1 MTSLLPDNEAKSLR
15 LTDQYQSLDPSAG
28 GVFEDLVK
36 LAALI
41 GETPI
46 ALIALLKDENEPG
59 DTPDGQVE
67 LTIQESFGL
76 ESAHAIQVLPFC
88 RRCINQCQLVVVSD
102 VLAEPKFAPNLVA
115 FEQPPIRFYA
125 GVPLITT
132 DGYPI
137 GVLCIADWGSRL
149 LSSNQI
155 EALQTLSRQV
165 VSQLELRH
173 RSMSLMAR
181 SILCNQAEE
190 AFQTSEEIF
199 YDLIQDLQVGVLLQ
213 GPDSEILMSN
223 LAALDLLG
231 LEEDQLMGITSLDP
245 CWHVI
250 HENGLPFPGETHP
263 VPQAIATRQPVHNVV
278 MGVYRP
284 KFNDLVW
291 LLVNADPQF
300 ATDGSLRQVICTFN
314 DITERKRMEEA
325 LSRNEFR
332 HRALI
337 NAIPDLM
344 LRVNRDGMYLDVK
357 PARDFRTLLP
367 PADLLGLREVDVL
380 PPAVAKRRQDCLERA
395 LQTGEVQ
402 FCEYELL
409 LDDGIHY
416 EESRIIA
423 SGEDEALIIIRDVTQ
438 RKQAEEELQSQ
449 NHRAYL
455 LTAIALRIRQSL
467 NLDEILTTTVA
478 EVRQFL
484 QADRVMIYRFDP
496 CWDGTVVVESVDP
509 EWTPALGSAIQD
521 TCFKEGLWQKYY
533 RGKIQAVE
541 DIDQTALTPC
551 HRAML
556 KRFQVKANLAV
567 PIIQG
572 RGATGKPQLWGLLIA
587 HQCSGSRQWRSFEID
602 FLTQLA
608 DQVGIAIAQAHL
620 LERETQQR
628 EQLAQHNIALE
639 EARSEAERA
648 SEMKSIFLAT
658 MSHEIRT
665 PMNAVLGM
673 TGLLRDTDL
682 NPEQRDFVETI
693 QASGETL
700 LTLINQILDFS
711 KLEAG
716 EMELEVLGFNLNTCI
731 EEIADLLAS
740 SAHAKGLELATLV
753 YKNLP
758 LQLKG
763 DISRLRQILTN
774 MVSNAIK
781 FTSTGEVVIQATLKS
796 ETTTTATIT
805 FSVTDTGIGIPPDA
819 REKLFKPFSQV
830 DASTTRRYGGTG
842 LGLAISKQL
851 VELMGGEIGVESLEG
866 KGSRFWFTLTFDK
879 QTPDDA
885 AHASFAVAP
894 HHLNQLRLL
903 VVDDNTTNRKI
914 LRYQVSSW
922 GMQVDEADSAAI
934 ALEMLRT
941 QAMTGNSYDLAILD
955 MQMPEVDGEMLGM
968 QIKTD
973 PLIANT
979 KLIMMTSLNNRGS
992 ARRVM
997 SLGFSAY
1004 LVKPVKQSRLL
1015 DCIMETLSEPLSSN
1029 PAQEFQ
1035 TQRKRFQS
1043 SHRIASQ
1050 TDWDTASFTP
1060 IKLKILLVE
1069 DNVVNQKVTLKQL
1082 ENLGYTADVA
1092 ANGQEALQMMAQIS
1106 YDLLL
1111 MDCQMP
1117 VLDGYCTTREIRCLE
1132 GTTRHTVVIAL
1143 TANAMKEDRQRCLNA
1158 GMDDYLS
1165 KPILKEKLATKL
1177 AEWGQAIQEAQSAP
1191 SSYQANAMPSQSQ
1204 NGSHQT
1210 PLPTLDMDWN
1220 HLHQI
1225 SDGSEEFELE
1235 LLQAFVADTEVY
1247 LVAIASAIATRDAS
1261 KLEQAAHHIKGA
1273 SANVGLTRIRTAA
1286 TQLEQK
1292 ACQQRLQ
1299 GASELLDELYQ
1310 SLAQLQTFLAA
1321 RLMST
1326 ESPY

>member
-1 MTSLLPDNEAKSLR
+1 MTSLLPDNEATSLR
-15 LTDQYQSLDPSAG
+15 TMVAHQASGRSG
-28 GVFEDLVK
+28 GEALGDMAQ

-41 GETPI
+41 GETQI
-46 ALIALLKDENEPG
+46 GVIVTLTSNHRNRNLADDTDSLIVQA
-59 DTPDGQVE
+59 T
-67 LTIQESFGL
+67 FGL
-76 ESAHAIQVLPFC
+76 DAADAIPLFPLC
-88 RRCINQCQLVVVSD
+88 HRCIHQDSPLVVPD
-102 VLAEPKFAPNLVA
+102 TLAEGTFAPDRVA
-115 FEQPPIRFYA
+115 IEPSQFRFFA
-125 GVPLITT
+125 GVPLVTT
-132 DGYPI
+132 DGLLV
-137 GVLCIADWGSRL
+137 GVLGIADWVPRC

-155 EALQTLSRQV
+155 QALQLLSRQV
-165 VSQLELRH
+165 CSQLEPVH
-173 RSMSLMAR
+173 SHGAFASG
-181 SILCNQAEE
+181 STVCSQGQE
-190 AFQTSEEIF
+190 AIQSGAEIF
-199 YDLIQDLQVGVLLQ
+199 YDLIQNLQVGVLLQ
-213 GPDSEILMSN
+213 GPDSEILMGN
-223 LAALDLLG
+223 PAALDLLG
-231 LEEDQLMGITSLDP
+231 LEEDQLLGMTSFDP
-245 CWHVI
+245 NWRVI

-284 KFNDLVW
+284 KFNDLIW

-300 ATDGSLRQVICTFN
+300 AADGTVCQVICTFN

-325 LSRNEFR
+325 LSRSEFR
-332 HRALI
+332 HRALV

-344 LRVNRDGMYLDVK
+344 LRVNRDGVYLDVK
-357 PARDFRTLLP
+357 PARDFGTLLP
-367 PADLLGLREVDVL
+367 PDEMIGLRETELL
-380 PPAVAKRRQDCLERA
+380 PPEVARHRQACLERA

-416 EESRIIA
+416 EEARIIA
-423 SGEDEALIIIRDVTQ
+423 SGEDEALIIVRDVTQ
-438 RKQAEEELQSQ
+438 RRQAEEELQSQ

-467 NLDEILTTTVA
+467 NLDEILATTVA

-484 QADRVMIYRFDP
+484 QTDRVMIYRFDP
-496 CWDGTVVVESVDP
+496 NWDGTVVVESVDP
-509 EWTPALGSAIQD
+509 EWTSALGSVIQD

-533 RGKIQAVE
+533 RGKIQAID
-541 DIDQTALTPC
+541 DIEQTALSPC

-556 KRFQVKANLAV
+556 DQFQVKANLAV

-572 RGATGKPQLWGLLIA
+572 RGAIGKPQLWGLLIA
-587 HQCSGSRQWRSFEID
+587 HQCSGPRQWRAFEID
-602 FLTQLA
+602 FLSQLA
-608 DQVGIAIAQAHL
+608 DQVGIAIAQAWL

-628 EQLAQHNIALE
+628 EELAQHNLALE
-639 EARSEAERA
+639 EARREAERA

-673 TGLLRDTDL
+673 TGLLMDTDL
-682 NPEQRDFVETI
+682 NPEQQDFVETI
-693 QASGETL
+693 QTSGETL

-774 MVSNAIK
+774 LVSNAIK
-781 FTSTGEVVIQATLKS
+781 FTTAGEVVIQAALKS
-796 ETTTTATIT
+796 ETPTTATIT
-805 FSVTDTGIGIPPDA
+805 FSVTDTGIGIPADA

-851 VELMGGEIGVESLEG
+851 VELMGGEIGVESTEG

-879 QTPDDA
+879 QIEDDA
-885 AHASFAVAP
+885 DHLSFASVP
-894 HHLNQLRLL
+894 HNLNQLKLL
-903 VVDDNTTNRKI
+903 VVDDNTTNRTI

-922 GMQVDEADSAAI
+922 GMQVDEADSATA
-934 ALEMLRT
+934 ALEMLRQ
-941 QAMTGNSYDLAILD
+941 QASTGMPYDLAILD

-968 QIKTD
+968 QIKSD
-973 PLIANT
+973 PLIAAT
-979 KLIMMTSLNNRGS
+979 RLIMMTSLNNRGS

-1015 DCIMETLSEPLSSN
+1015 DCIMETLATPTN
-1029 PAQEFQ
+1029 QQIQAFQAQQ
-1035 TQRKRFQS
+1035 KRFQIS
-1043 SHRIASQ
+1043 QSIASQ
-1050 TDWDTASFTP
+1050 STWGMTTSAP

-1092 ANGQEALQMMAQIS
+1092 ANGQEALQMMARIS
-1106 YDLLL
+1106 YDLVL

-1117 VLDGYCTTREIRCLE
+1117 VLDGYCATREIRSLE
-1132 GTTRHTVVIAL
+1132 GNTRHTVVIAL

-1165 KPILKEKLATKL
+1165 KPILKEKLAAKL
-1177 AEWGQAIQEAQSAP
+1177 AEWGQAIREAQSAESNYPAGDRTIHHQDSSSFLSP
-1191 SSYQANAMPSQSQ
+1191 S
-1204 NGSHQT
+1204 
-1210 PLPTLDMDWN
+1210 TLEIDWN

-1235 LLQAFVADTEVY
+1235 LLQAFATDAQVH
-1247 LVAIASAIATRDAS
+1247 LIAIADAIAIQNLSQLA
-1261 KLEQAAHHIKGA
+1261 QAAHHVKGA
-1273 SANVGLTRIRTAA
+1273 SANVGLFRMQAVA
-1286 TQLEQK
+1286 GQLEQN
-1292 ACQQRLQ
+1292 ADQQQLQ
-1299 GASELLDELYQ
+1299 GASELLTGLRQ
-1310 SLAQLQTFLAA
+1310 SLAQLQAFLAT
-1321 RLMST
+1321 RLLST
-1326 ESPY
+1326 ETPH